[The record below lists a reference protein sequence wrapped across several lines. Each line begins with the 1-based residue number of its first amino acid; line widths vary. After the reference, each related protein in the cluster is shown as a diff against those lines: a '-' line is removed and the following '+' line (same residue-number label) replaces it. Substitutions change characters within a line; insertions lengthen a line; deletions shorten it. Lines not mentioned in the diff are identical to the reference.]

1 VRHGTSFLVAV
12 HLPFVAYTLWTI
24 TRLERRSSVVV
35 MVLVGLALGGV
46 QLRHSLAVA
55 RGGRPQAWPWTL
67 TIVALLVYVPMWWCT
82 WLWWTAQWFVIASAA
97 MLLRG
102 RLAGAIAAGPIIATT
117 FVAIVQEPLGSARLT
132 EIVYPVYV
140 VVILVMGAAALYGSA
155 QLVRAAEG
163 LDRARTELAELAVG
177 RERLRL
183 SRDLHDV
190 LGQSLTAVSLK
201 GDLALRLL
209 AIDAEAARAEIEGL
223 TQVARGALRD
233 ARAVTRAELAVSL
246 RDEVDSA
253 EALLRA
259 AGIEMQVD
267 VDLSNLERAVEVVLA
282 WAVRETTTNVLRHSD
297 AKACS
302 IRATRADS
310 TVRLEVVNDGAPL
323 AGGIPGDVDHGCGL
337 AGLAER
343 AEALSGQ
350 ALAQRTQDGQF
361 SVVVVLPVRTAEA
374 VS

>member
-201 GDLALRLL
+201 GDLALRCLP
-209 AIDAEAARAEIEGL
+209 
-223 TQVARGALRD
+223 
-233 ARAVTRAELAVSL
+233 
-246 RDEVDSA
+246 
-253 EALLRA
+253 
-259 AGIEMQVD
+259 
-267 VDLSNLERAVEVVLA
+267 
-282 WAVRETTTNVLRHSD
+282 
-297 AKACS
+297 
-302 IRATRADS
+302 S
-310 TVRLEVVNDGAPL
+310 TPRP
-323 AGGIPGDVDHGCGL
+323 PG
-337 AGLAER
+337 R
-343 AEALSGQ
+343 
-350 ALAQRTQDGQF
+350 R
-361 SVVVVLPVRTAEA
+361 
-374 VS
+374 